1 MVGTAAAGPLLA
13 VRLRSGTVGEGG
25 LASCPGPGQFASV
38 HGDGNPETV
47 APSVK
52 LGRWQSWVTL
62 VAALG
67 VVLVLVNMVLVE
79 RNRTLQAEVNAR
91 GQYIQQT
98 ARVDGLHRELINAI
112 ANLAVRNKDDALRT
126 ILIQ

>member
-1 MVGTAAAGPLLA
+1 
-13 VRLRSGTVGEGG
+13 
-25 LASCPGPGQFASV
+25 V
-38 HGDGNPETV
+38 HGDGNLETV
-47 APSVK
+47 EPPVR

-62 VAALG
+62 VAAIG

-98 ARVDGLHRELINAI
+98 TRAEVLHRELINAI

-126 ILIQ
+126 ILTQHGITFNPGQVPVGGGPSSAPAPEKDRR

>member
-1 MVGTAAAGPLLA
+1 M
-13 VRLRSGTVGEGG
+13 
-25 LASCPGPGQFASV
+25 
-38 HGDGNPETV
+38 
-47 APSVK
+47 K
-52 LGRWQSWVTL
+52 LGHWQSGVTL

-98 ARVDGLHRELINAI
+98 ARVEGLHRELINAI
-112 ANLAVRNKDDALRT
+112 ANLAVRNKDDALGA
-126 ILIQ
+126 ILTQHGITFNPGQVPAGGGPSSVPAPEKDRR